1 MDLLRN
7 IGLLRHFMAVA
18 KEGNVTAAAER
29 LGISQP
35 ALTKSI
41 RRLEEECGAPLFDRH
56 TRGVSLT
63 LYGKALLRHARLIDA
78 ECRFATSEIEAL
90 RHGHRGQLRIGGG
103 PFWGATLLPQAVG
116 QLHHRFPDL
125 RVQLQ
130 IGVNA
135 VVHPLLFEGEL
146 DLVVSAA
153 PDLAQ
158 LPSHTAFRPINTIHM
173 RIFAREGHPL
183 FGNTAVHVDRLSHY
197 QWVVYQHDPEVIGR
211 LTAALS
217 SRGGGT
223 PPRIAVEA
231 SSLLATLELVRSSDF
246 LACLAAPLVGILHDF
261 GIRAVPIDV
270 EIWSFP
276 SGVLYHRALET
287 SAPFTFLTDHLIA
300 LASRLDAAEAPDGSA
315 ARTRGRRN
323 VDRSPAVRRG
333 RGVRRNP

>member
-7 IGLLRHFMAVA
+7 IGLLRHFMVVA
-18 KEGNVTAAAER
+18 KEGNVTAASER

-63 LYGKALLRHARLIDA
+63 IYGKALLRHARLIDA

-90 RHGHRGQLRIGGG
+90 RYGHRGQLRIGGG
-103 PFWGATLLPQAVG
+103 PFWGATLLPRALG
-116 QLHHRFPDL
+116 QLHRRFPDL
-125 RVQLQ
+125 RVHLQ

-135 VVHPLLFEGEL
+135 VVHPLLFDGEL

-158 LPSHTAFRPINTIHM
+158 LPSHTAFRQINTIHL

-183 FGNTAVHVDRLSHY
+183 FRKPEVHVDELSRF
-197 QWVVYQHDPEVIGR
+197 QWAVYQHDPQVIGR
-211 LTAALS
+211 LTAALGS
-217 SRGGGT
+217 LGGGT

-231 SSLLATLELVRSSDF
+231 SSLLAILELVRSSDF
-246 LACLAAPLVGILHDF
+246 LACLAAPLFGILHDF

-270 EIWSFP
+270 DIWSFP
-276 SGVLYHRALET
+276 AGILYHRALET
-287 SAPFTFLTDHLIA
+287 SAPFTVLTNVLVEQ
-300 LASRLDAAEAPDGSA
+300 ASKLDTVMARRYSA
-315 ARTRGRRN
+315 ALSSGKAKRR
-323 VDRSPAVRRG
+323 
-333 RGVRRNP
+333 